1 MRGVPAN
8 LDELIDL
15 LDLEPVEETLF
26 RGQQPTT
33 TLQRVYGGQV
43 LAQALMAAARTV
55 DPGRAPHSL
64 HAYFLR
70 PGDISV
76 PIVYDVDRVRD
87 GHSFST
93 RRVVARQHSRTIFH
107 LSASFQVPEPG
118 LDHQDE
124 MPTDLPDPEDCPSL
138 GTVLGGRPGLQINW
152 DEEWA
157 ALELRHVADSS
168 GASGWSQ
175 PGHPAVNRAWLRVAG
190 TMPDD
195 PLLHA
200 CVLAYASDHT
210 LLRVSLTPHGRD
222 PRLREAVDMHMA
234 SLDHAMW
241 FHRPFRADEWLL
253 YDQVSPSASG
263 ARGLALGRLFT
274 RDGRL
279 VATVAQEGLIRPIGR
294 RPS

>member
-1 MRGVPAN
+1 MPAT
-8 LDELIDL
+8 LDELLTL
-15 LDLEPVEETLF
+15 LDLEAVEETLF

-55 DPGRAPHSL
+55 PSDRSPHSL

-87 GHSFST
+87 GRSFTT
-93 RRVVARQHSRTIFH
+93 RRVVARQHGRTIFQ
-107 LSASFQVPEPG
+107 LSSSFHVPEPG

-124 MPTDLPDPEDCPSL
+124 MPGPLPDPEDCPSL
-138 GTVLGGRPGLQINW
+138 GSVLTGRPGPQINW

-157 ALELRHVADSS
+157 ALDVRHIADSS
-168 GASGWSQ
+168 ARGGWQQ
-175 PGHPAVNRAWLRVAG
+175 PGHPAVSRVWLRVTG
-190 TMPDD
+190 RMPED

-210 LLRVSLTPHGRD
+210 LLRVSLAPHGRD
-222 PRLREAVDMHMA
+222 PRLRTAVDMHMA

-241 FHRPFRADEWLL
+241 FHRPFRADEWML

-274 RDGRL
+274 RTGEL
-279 VATVAQEGLIRPIGR
+279 VATVAQEGLIRPIPPR
-294 RPS
+294 NAPPA